1 MIKRYVIPLALVLL
15 LLLSFSYFVRSLL
28 YKAPRYD
35 TEEKSRQVNEEAP
48 DIKELKSTV
57 KDTEI
62 VTKNIFHPSRGYV
75 ESSAEEGSDTE
86 AAVPLT
92 PMPTLTVKGI
102 VERPDGEFVA
112 YISLEGEL
120 AQPIH
125 PGDRIENLKVVSITR
140 TDVTIRWNNSD
151 VKLSLKKVKSVE
163 KDKK

>member
-1 MIKRYVIPLALVLL
+1 MIKRYIIPLALALL

-35 TEEKSRQVNEEAP
+35 AEEKNRQVSEEAP
-48 DIKELKSTV
+48 DIKELKSTAD
-57 KDTEI
+57 DTVI

-75 ESSAEEGSDTE
+75 ESATEEGNDAETE
-86 AAVPLT
+86 VPLA

-120 AQPIH
+120 AQPVH
-125 PGDRIENLKVVSITR
+125 AGDRIENLKVVSITR

-163 KDKK
+163 KEKK